1 MLHISSFIKNDL
13 DRQGKLPAKW
23 HPELPDSPITDKCF
37 IYVDAIN
44 NTGSGHS
51 NSATSWKNLMGGTNG
66 TKVGTVSWQDDALV
80 LTRSS
85 STANGFRFMV
95 NNASAITMEAVFELA
110 AYPLYEAGNGLWE
123 GSILSC
129 AQSGGANIS
138 CAGAHHNSL
147 IACCVSS
154 TASGSVNHFITGSNA
169 CPLNK
174 KIYVAFTAD
183 QSEATAMSSLNSVYF
198 KSPCK
203 LKYTYNTPW
212 SVGFN
217 PNPNS
222 PYYSTK
228 GWGQLVGKVYSVR
241 VHSRVLTPDEIRK
254 NMLYER
260 NRYNF

>member
-1 MLHISSFIKNDL
+1 MLTMSGFLKKELYAQD
-13 DRQGKLPAKW
+13 KLPLKYCDV
-23 HPELPDSPITDKCF
+23 PDSPITDKCF

-44 NTGSGHS
+44 NTGNGHS
-51 NSATSWKNLMGGTNG
+51 NSATTWKNLMGGTNG

-80 LTRSS
+80 LNYKSS
-85 STANGFRFMV
+85 GANGFRFMA

-110 AYPLYEAGNGLWE
+110 AYPFHEAGNGLYE
-123 GSILSC
+123 SSILSC
-129 AQSGGANIS
+129 AQTGGASAYI
-138 CAGAHHNSL
+138 AGNFHNSL
-147 IACCVSS
+147 ISGCISS
-154 TASGSVNHFITGSNA
+154 IAPGSADHFITGSNP

-183 QSEATAMSSLNSVYF
+183 QSESTAMSSLNSVYF

-203 LKYTYNTPW
+203 LKYTYSTPW

-228 GWGQLVGKVYSVR
+228 GWGQLVGKVHSIR
-241 VHSRVLTPDEIRK
+241 VHSRPLSKDEIRK